1 MKKIDVSLW
10 ELTQADVEQ
19 LAAAGKNITVLE
31 YNPAFRH
38 YCLVRTEIL
47 VRNYIP
53 EYIYLAFEEPRV

>member
-10 ELTQADVEQ
+10 ELTKEDVER

-31 YNPAFRH
+31 YVPVFQH
-38 YCLVRTEIL
+38 YRLIRTEIL

-53 EYIYLAFEEPRV
+53 ECIYLAFEEPKA

>member
-10 ELTQADVEQ
+10 ELTKEDVER

-31 YNPAFRH
+31 YVPVFQH
-38 YCLVRTEIL
+38 YRLVRMEIL

-53 EYIYLAFEEPRV
+53 EYIYLAFEEPKA